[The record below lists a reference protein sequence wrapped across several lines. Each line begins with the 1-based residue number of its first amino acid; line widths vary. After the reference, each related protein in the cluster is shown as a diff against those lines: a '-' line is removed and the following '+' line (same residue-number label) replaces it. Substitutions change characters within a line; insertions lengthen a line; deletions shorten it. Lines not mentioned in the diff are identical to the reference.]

1 MPPPQYLE
9 YALFYFI
16 SLFCFVFLIFILF
29 YLFIFCY
36 IWWWGTFN
44 DKKVIWIHKWNRI
57 HFLFKKKVLHLV
69 LLIFEHFAEICNI
82 WRNIVLGEN
91 KLYVVITLQFLLLF
105 SFRTRKCLLR
115 FHSSITYTYS
125 ISLFYLYCLML
136 APLQP
141 LNILAPLFSNLNP
154 LTSQRLITSQAVKWV
169 KRCFSRRCIALFSLS
184 YLLKEQQ
191 QNDKD
196 CIHTG
201 FVLSFVFFLS
211 KADCTLSG

>member
-1 MPPPQYLE
+1 MH
-9 YALFYFI
+9 YFI
-16 SLFCFVFLIFILF
+16 LLVCFVLFCFFNIYIILF
-29 YLFIFCY
+29 IYFLLYLVV
-36 IWWWGTFN
+36 GTFN
-44 DKKVIWIHKWNRI
+44 DKKVIWIHTWNRI

-154 LTSQRLITSQAVKWV
+154 L
-169 KRCFSRRCIALFSLS
+169 
-184 YLLKEQQ
+184 
-191 QNDKD
+191 N
-196 CIHTG
+196 
-201 FVLSFVFFLS
+201 
-211 KADCTLSG
+211 